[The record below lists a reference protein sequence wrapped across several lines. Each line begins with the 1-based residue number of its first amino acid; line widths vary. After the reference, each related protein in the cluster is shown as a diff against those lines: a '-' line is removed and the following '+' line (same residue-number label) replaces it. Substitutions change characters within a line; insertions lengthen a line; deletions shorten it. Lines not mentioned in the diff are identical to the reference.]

1 MVQRGLNLNMN
12 VEIIPAGAN
21 WTEVGWYTTVQ
32 AMHVYFGT
40 QQLMLKTFVFQDNY
54 WLNRIRNHDLNC
66 AGRTSVI
73 LNTDYIHFKRLCVTF
88 RKCLLTM
95 TPVAVKICKK
105 SEFMLCHVCPQDG
118 EQTTFKM
125 LVF

>member
-66 AGRTSVI
+66 AGRS
-73 LNTDYIHFKRLCVTF
+73 HFKHRLHTL
-88 RKCLLTM
+88 KE
-95 TPVAVKICKK
+95 AVCNI
-105 SEFMLCHVCPQDG
+105 Q
-118 EQTTFKM
+118 KM
-125 LVF
+125 FVNNDTHGG